1 MKSLGVGDTPG
12 VVRISAATAIRDLVD
27 ELAGWSTSLDMD
39 LEHCRAR
46 GFHRLG
52 ADLERLRK
60 RVRSAEEVGR
70 EALLVLDGDRPRRAE
85 CNKGHL

>member
-1 MKSLGVGDTPG
+1 
-12 VVRISAATAIRDLVD
+12 VVKISAATAVRELLD
-27 ELAGWSTSLDMD
+27 ELAGWSTTLDMD

-46 GFHRLG
+46 GFHRLA

-70 EALLVLDGDRPRRAE
+70 EALGVLEGQIRVARSGQA
-85 CNKGHL
+85 